1 MAVVATDPLAG
12 DTQRWAYS
20 LLLVLSGVAL
30 GVSGLPAPLY
40 GMYEEQWHLSPLSTT
55 VVFAVYAVAAL
66 GAVLVSGRISDVVGR
81 KPVLLGAL
89 AAMIVGLGV
98 FLVADNMAML
108 LVARTIHG
116 AAVGSIVVA
125 GAAALL
131 DLRPAHGVRSGQLSG
146 VSFNIGLTIA
156 ILGSS
161 LLAQYAPHPLRTPYA
176 VVAVVCAVVGIGLIA
191 LREPHLARTR
201 GPIRIARPSVPKE
214 IRGDFWFSALGVIA
228 SWSVLGVLLSLYPS
242 LAAQQSH
249 IHNLVFGGAVV
260 GTTAFSAALAQLSAT
275 RIPARLA
282 AIIGDVGMAV
292 ALIVTIPVLATH
304 SWPLVLAAAALLG
317 ATFGLS
323 FGGSLRHL
331 SNVVPADRRGE
342 TMSAYYLLAY
352 TAMAVPTIMAGWA
365 ATRWPLNSVFP
376 WFACAVAAACLIAAA
391 VGAFTTRT
399 RT

>member
-1 MAVVATDPLAG
+1 M
-12 DTQRWAYS
+12 
-20 LLLVLSGVAL
+20 
-30 GVSGLPAPLY
+30 
-40 GMYEEQWHLSPLSTT
+40 
-55 VVFAVYAVAAL
+55 
-66 GAVLVSGRISDVVGR
+66 
-81 KPVLLGAL
+81 
-89 AAMIVGLGV
+89 
-98 FLVADNMAML
+98 
-108 LVARTIHG
+108 
-116 AAVGSIVVA
+116 
-125 GAAALL
+125 
-131 DLRPAHGVRSGQLSG
+131 
-146 VSFNIGLTIA
+146 
-156 ILGSS
+156 
-161 LLAQYAPHPLRTPYA
+161 
-176 VVAVVCAVVGIGLIA
+176 
-191 LREPHLARTR
+191 
-201 GPIRIARPSVPKE
+201 
-214 IRGDFWFSALGVIA
+214 
-228 SWSVLGVLLSLYPS
+228 
-242 LAAQQSH
+242 
-249 IHNLVFGGAVV
+249 V